1 MLKQRVGCNIMQ
13 FEDMA
18 RVFIEKECED
28 YFLGIADL
36 SIQKQYN

>member
-1 MLKQRVGCNIMQ
+1 MQ

-36 SIQKQYN
+36 SIQK